1 MSKFRKIGQFL
12 GLVDEYDYD
21 PDGRY
26 DGLLTPPAG
35 RADTASQPVV
45 STPPARPSTLNRE
58 GVRLIPSDNPPA
70 PVVNLPVPQ
79 PEVEI
84 SKQIKFITPMVF
96 NDAEKI
102 GVDFRNGHPVMINL
116 HETTPEL
123 SRRLIDFLSGV
134 VLALNGRMQKAS
146 AGVIM
151 ILPNGY
157 EISAM
162 QKEELNS
169 GHFFNQ
175 G

>member
-1 MSKFRKIGQFL
+1 MSKFRKLGQFL

-21 PDGRY
+21 PEGRY
-26 DGLLTPPAG
+26 NELLTPPAG
-35 RADTASQPVV
+35 RADTAAQPVV
-45 STPPARPSTLNRE
+45 SQSASRPTAVPNRE
-58 GVRLIPSDNPPA
+58 GVRLIPTEDTQA
-70 PVVNLPVPQ
+70 QVVPLHQ

-84 SKQIKFITPMVF
+84 SKQIKFITPMIF

-151 ILPNGY
+151 ILPHGY